1 MSYQVLARKYRPRN
15 FADVVGQDH
24 AVKVLVNSL
33 EKDRL
38 HHAYLFAGTRGT
50 GKTTLARILANCLNC
65 EVSVTSTPCG
75 KCRAC
80 EQMAGGTFIDLLEV
94 DAASR
99 TGVEDTRD
107 LLNNVQYMPSQGR
120 YKVYLIDEVH
130 MLSTSSFNALLKTL
144 EEPPPHVKFLFA
156 TTEPGKLPVTVLSRC
171 LQFDLKNILPETI
184 SSYLRDLLDIEAI
197 ESDSESLSI
206 LAHAADGSMRDALSL
221 TDQAIGYCDG
231 SLTSPQ
237 VSEMLGTVRGK
248 EVGQILKAF
257 AEGDRDSLFECVADL
272 ASRAINLEEVLAAF
286 QKALHDL
293 AMSAATDTPP
303 QQELREFAGVF
314 APEWIQLAYQVS
326 LIGTRDMQYA
336 PDARIGLEMTLIRLL
351 DYEIAPPNVRLS
363 QGVKT
368 DRSISVKADASSED
382 ALESSDKVESFGVDT
397 DESIV
402 ERNDTTSTRVLDDRS
417 YGEDLSDSEDWHRW
431 NEELGAKGVTA
442 LILDNCNLVSRTDSC
457 VELLLDEAH
466 DALYNE
472 EQKEYLSKIFAESI
486 GHTVEVVVKIGS
498 PTLETPGA
506 RKLRLKEEIQKDA
519 ESALQGNK
527 NVNALIDEFG
537 GKLDSVQPV

>member
-65 EVSVTSTPCG
+65 EVSVTPTPCG

-80 EQMAGGTFIDLLEV
+80 EQMASGSFIDLLEV

-99 TGVEDTRD
+99 TGVEDTRE

-184 SSYLRDLLDIEAI
+184 TSYLRDLLDIEAI
-197 ESDSESLSI
+197 KSDSESLSI
-206 LAHAADGSMRDALSL
+206 LANAADGSMRDALSL
-221 TDQAIGYCDG
+221 MDQAIGYCDG
-231 SLTSPQ
+231 NLTAQQ
-237 VSEMLGTVRGK
+237 VVEMLGTVRGQ
-248 EVGQILKAF
+248 EVGQILRAF
-257 AEGDRDSLFECVADL
+257 AEGDRERLFECVADL

-286 QKALHDL
+286 QRALHDL

-314 APEWIQLAYQVS
+314 SPEWIQLAYQVS
-326 LIGTRDMQYA
+326 LIGSRDMQYA
-336 PDARIGLEMTLIRLL
+336 PDSRIGLEMTFIRLF
-351 DYEIAPPNVRLS
+351 DYEIAPPNKRLS
-363 QGVKT
+363 QDVKT
-368 DRSISVKADASSED
+368 DGSTSQKADILSESAVRNAEQVD
-382 ALESSDKVESFGVDT
+382 SLDGDKDDKFE
-397 DESIV
+397 
-402 ERNDTTSTRVLDDRS
+402 ERNDSASARAVDEQKYDKSL
-417 YGEDLSDSEDWHRW
+417 GGSEEWHDWC
-431 NEELGAKGVTA
+431 EELGAKGVTA
-442 LILDNCNLVSRTDSC
+442 LILDNCNLVSRTDSS

-472 EQKEYLSKIFAESI
+472 EQKGYLSRLFTESV
-486 GHTVEVVVKIGS
+486 GHTVEVAVKIGA

-537 GKLDSVQPV
+537 GKLDSVRPV

>member
-65 EVSVTSTPCG
+65 EVAVTSTPCG
-75 KCRAC
+75 NCGAC
-80 EQMAGGTFIDLLEV
+80 EQMANGTFIDLLEV

-156 TTEPGKLPVTVLSRC
+156 TTEPAKLPVTVLSRC

-184 SSYLRDLLDIEAI
+184 TSYLRDLLDIEAI

-257 AEGDRDSLFECVADL
+257 AEGDRNRLFECVADL
-272 ASRAINLEEVLAAF
+272 ASRAINLEEVLGAF
-286 QKALHDL
+286 QRALHDL

-336 PDARIGLEMTLIRLL
+336 PDAG
-351 DYEIAPPNVRLS
+351 IATMSPASSL
-363 QGVKT
+363 G
-368 DRSISVKADASSED
+368 RSISFTKISPVSQYLPARVTMLTFSPDILFAATAS
-382 ALESSDKVESFGVDT
+382 
-397 DESIV
+397 
-402 ERNDTTSTRVLDDRS
+402 
-417 YGEDLSDSEDWHRW
+417 Y
-431 NEELGAKGVTA
+431 
-442 LILDNCNLVSRTDSC
+442 
-457 VELLLDEAH
+457 
-466 DALYNE
+466 
-472 EQKEYLSKIFAESI
+472 
-486 GHTVEVVVKIGS
+486 
-498 PTLETPGA
+498 
-506 RKLRLKEEIQKDA
+506 
-519 ESALQGNK
+519 
-527 NVNALIDEFG
+527 
-537 GKLDSVQPV
+537 